1 MRNSQAL
8 NPNQYSQVPPEMRY
22 VGYMVVVTSLS
33 QRHIN
38 ALAETIRRIYKK
50 KKNRKDPSLICEG
63 KSTNWMALDM
73 GKRICYAFVI
83 WIKDEWFLMGNR
95 LFL

>member
-1 MRNSQAL
+1 MSLKTNIQIQKSQPL
-8 NPNQYSQVPPEMRY
+8 NPNQCSQVPPEIKY
-22 VGYMVVVTSLS
+22 VSYMVVVTSLS

-63 KSTNWMALDM
+63 KSTNWVALDM
-73 GKRICYAFVI
+73 GK
-83 WIKDEWFLMGNR
+83 
-95 LFL
+95 